1 MSAQTMGTSTP
12 DGRTTGSRPTAS
24 RSGGPQVVDPP
35 AVGPLTEAGL
45 LAVWEAGRG
54 KDAVRRALVLAAAG
68 GADPSTVADL
78 AVGTCGELVLALR
91 ERCFGP
97 TFPCAVTCPSCHE
110 ELELELS
117 ADDVRAGG
125 ADGERRL
132 RVEGFEIE
140 FRLITGRDL
149 LAVGAGTPDA
159 RRALL
164 GRVLTSAVAHGERVG
179 PEGLPD
185 AVLDALAGALSAQ
198 DPQADVRLELDC
210 VACGHAWASPF
221 DATAHLW
228 AELDAYARRLVHD
241 VHVLASAY
249 GWSEDEVLAIGPA
262 RRQCYLELVTG

>member
-1 MSAQTMGTSTP
+1 MSTQSTGTSTTGVGTSSTPAQAVGSP
-12 DGRTTGSRPTAS
+12 DGR
-24 RSGGPQVVDPP
+24 
-35 AVGPLTEAGL
+35 PLTEAGL

-54 KDAVRRALVLAAAG
+54 KDAVRRSLLLAAAG
-68 GADPSTVADL
+68 GADPSAVADL
-78 AVGTCGELVLALR
+78 AVGTCGELVLALH

-117 ADDVRAGG
+117 ADEVRAAG

-149 LAVGAGTPDA
+149 LTVGPGTPDA

-164 GRVLTSAVAHGERVG
+164 GRVLTSAVAQGEQVA
-179 PEGLPD
+179 PEELPD
-185 AVLDALAGALSAQ
+185 AVLDALADALSAQ

-210 VACGHAWASPF
+210 VECGHAWLSPF